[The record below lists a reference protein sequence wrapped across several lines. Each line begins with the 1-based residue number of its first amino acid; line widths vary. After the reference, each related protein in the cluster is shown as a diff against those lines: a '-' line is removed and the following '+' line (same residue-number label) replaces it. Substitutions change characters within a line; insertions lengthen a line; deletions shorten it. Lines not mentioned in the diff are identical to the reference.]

1 MASMDEA
8 EELDSKLSITTGLWF
23 GGRLLL
29 YVVLS
34 FDPAC

>member
-1 MASMDEA
+1 MAWMDEA
-8 EELDSKLSITTGLWF
+8 GELGSKLSITTGSWF

-34 FDPAC
+34 FDPAR